1 MYLPTCGEAVSERVK
16 TGEQVINGTETVLLV
31 DDEELVLEAVVQSLQ
46 KAGYRVIEARGG
58 REAVKAYQLHQQ
70 DIDVVVLDMIMPDM
84 GGGEVFGKLRA
95 MNPDIGV
102 LLASGYSIEGQASEI
117 LEQGCDA
124 FIQKPF
130 NVMDLSQKIRD
141 ILDKRRAACG
151 APSKI

>member
-1 MYLPTCGEAVSERVK
+1 VK
-16 TGEQVINGTETVLLV
+16 PAGQVVNGTETVLLV

-46 KAGYRVIEARGG
+46 TLGYRVIEARGG
-58 REAVKAYQLHQQ
+58 REAVQTYQLHQE

-84 GGGEVFGKLRA
+84 GGGEVFGQLKG

-130 NVMDLSQKIRD
+130 NVKDLSQKIREV
-141 ILDKRRAACG
+141 LDKRRAGG
-151 APSKI
+151 AASP